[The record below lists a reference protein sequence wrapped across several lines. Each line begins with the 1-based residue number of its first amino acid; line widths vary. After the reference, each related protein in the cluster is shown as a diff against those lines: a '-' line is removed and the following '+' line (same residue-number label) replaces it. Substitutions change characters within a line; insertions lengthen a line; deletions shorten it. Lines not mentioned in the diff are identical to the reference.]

1 MLKVFVK
8 NYLYLEFG
16 MVANAK
22 SPEILHNWG
31 VVMTNSKAPSNFF
44 FEDELS
50 TVDPETDYLINL
62 EEERQAR
69 KIMLIASESI
79 CPAPVKEALAS
90 VFTNLYAEGYPH
102 MRYIRDERDELLD
115 FDRQLTFQRR
125 YADRRYYKGVD
136 YVNFIEAL
144 AQKRCAELFV
154 SKEVSV
160 ERIFVNVQPLSG
172 AAANNA
178 VYEAFLEPGDTVM
191 GMALDSGG
199 HLTHGSE
206 ANRSGK
212 FYNII
217 PYTVNLSTGR
227 LDYEAI
233 KILAKEH
240 QPKMIIA
247 GYSAYPWDIDW
258 KKMRDIAD
266 SVEGGCILH
275 ADIAH
280 TAGLVSACVVSN
292 PVGIADIAAFTT
304 HKTMCGPRGAVII
317 TTDEEKARLIETA
330 VFPGEQGGPHICNIA
345 AKAVCFKIAQTQEF
359 KELSKQIVKNAEH
372 LGKSLEALG
381 LKLAYGGTNT
391 HMVLIDL
398 KGIKSKTGYQMSGE
412 AVSRILD
419 LCGLT
424 CNKNAIVGDENPVHP
439 SAIRLGTT
447 WATQR
452 GMGKKEMEKIAYLV
466 HKVLTNIHPFYYLGG
481 VRETGRGKID
491 FDLMEEIKAEVAE
504 LEKSLAR
511 DKVSLSSG
519 YPHYY
524 SIDEMKAK
532 DTPLKAQHELLNG
545 KFEDTSGP
553 VVPIHYG
560 DSESEFL
567 AAKEGA
573 ALFDMW
579 DLGILEIS
587 GDTDRVMPFLQQ
599 TVTKDVGSLPPG
611 MGAWGFFL
619 YKDSKPMG
627 DVHILRMEHD
637 RKERSRCIL
646 VTSSASCER
655 IKTWLRAL
663 SDGYV
668 LFDDDVFMKV
678 EGPCVVRDLKEVED
692 KNQMTALALIG
703 PMAKEIMTKLVPEV
717 GSLEPSY
724 FSKGKIDDVDILVSC
739 ESHGDFLGYDMFI
752 SPSSVQKIW
761 DKILLT
767 GKALGIKAAGLN
779 ARQRIQKE
787 SGLPNLDEMQKSDGI
802 TLYQNHESFFDL
814 NKSYFVGQKQ
824 IVKGIQ
830 KKDSIKKKYD
840 YVPEEKSLK
849 KSCLND
855 EHIKLTKK
863 MASFAGWEMPL
874 WYTKTSDEHEAV
886 RETAGLFDVSHMGIL
901 EFSGEHAT
909 RFLDFVTTNYVP
921 WLRPGQSHY
930 SYILDPG
937 GNVLDDVFIYRL
949 DYEKY
954 MMVVNAVNMDKIKA
968 WLEAVATK
976 QYMIDNNNPE
986 IEIEGSLTIRDLKD
1000 ESCGPDRKI
1009 DLSLQGPNSLKI
1021 LQECADDS
1029 TGLELARLKKLEFI
1043 FAKLQ
1048 GIDVMISRTGYTG
1061 EEIGFELY
1069 LHPDDAPNIW
1079 NLLLEKGEPFGIKPC
1094 GLGARDSTRTEAGF
1108 PLYGHE
1114 LAGDHDI
1121 DPIEAGYGSFVKFHK
1136 PFFIG
1141 REGQFSRFLGWN
1153 RSIVRYRMESRGIRA
1168 IRPGY
1173 PVYNLEEKEIGTV
1186 TSCVLVEG
1194 LQHGLAIIDK
1204 KYSEEGG
1211 RINISLIS
1219 PEKAKDVEGKME
1231 KGKDY
1236 EVAEILPRFM
1246 MEMEPQD
1253 TPSKV

>member
-1 MLKVFVK
+1 
-8 NYLYLEFG
+8 
-16 MVANAK
+16 
-22 SPEILHNWG
+22 
-31 VVMTNSKAPSNFF
+31 MTNTNAPNNFF
-44 FEDELS
+44 FEDELAN
-50 TVDPETDYLINL
+50 VDPESNNIINL

-79 CPAPVKEALAS
+79 CPKPVRQALAS

-115 FDRQLTFQRR
+115 FERQLAFHRR
-125 YADRRYYKGVD
+125 YSDRRYYKGVD

-144 AQKRCAELFV
+144 AQRRCAELFASEKV
-154 SKEVSV
+154 PA

-212 FYNII
+212 FYNVV
-217 PYTVNLSTGR
+217 PYTVNMETGR
-227 LDYEAI
+227 LDYQAI
-233 KILAKEH
+233 KKLAMKH
-240 QPKMIIA
+240 KPKMIIA

-258 KKMRDIAD
+258 IKMREIAD

-280 TAGLVSACVVSN
+280 TAGLISAKVVSN
-292 PVGIADIAAFTT
+292 PVGIADVAAFTT

-317 TTDEEKARLIETA
+317 TTDEEKARTIETA

-345 AKAVCFKIAQTQEF
+345 AKAVCFKIAQSQEF
-359 KELSKQIVKNAEH
+359 KELSKRIVENAEH

-398 KGIKSKTGYQMSGE
+398 KGIKSNTGFQMSGE

-424 CNKNAIVGDENPVHP
+424 CNKNAIAGDENPVHP

-452 GMGKKEMEKIAYLV
+452 GMGKMEMEKIAYLV
-466 HKVLTNIHPFYYLGG
+466 HKVITNVYSFYYLGG
-481 VRETGRGKID
+481 IGETGRGKID
-491 FDLMEEIKAEVAE
+491 FDLMEEIKVEVAE

-511 DKVSLSSG
+511 GDVSLSSG

-524 SIDEMKAK
+524 SLNDVKAK
-532 DTPLKAQHELLNG
+532 DSPLKAEHEKLKA
-545 KFEDTSGP
+545 KFEEVGGRIIP
-553 VVPIHYG
+553 AHYG
-560 DSESEFL
+560 DSNAEFQ
-567 AAKEGA
+567 AAKDGA
-573 ALFDMW
+573 ALFDMC
-579 DLGILEIS
+579 DLGILEIQ

-599 TVTKDVGSLPPG
+599 AVTKDISNLRPG
-611 MGAWGFFL
+611 MGCWAFIL
-619 YKDSKPMG
+619 NKNSKPLG
-627 DVHILRMEHD
+627 DVHILCVEHE
-637 RKERSRCIL
+637 RKKRSRYIL
-646 VTSSASCER
+646 VTSSVSCER

-678 EGPCVVRDLKEVED
+678 EGPCVVRDLSEVEE

-703 PMAKEIMTKLVPEV
+703 PNAKEMMIKLVPEV
-717 GSLEPSY
+717 GILEPSN
-724 FSKGKIDDVDILVSC
+724 FAKVKIENVDILVSF
-739 ESHGDFLGYDMFI
+739 EAHGDFKGYDMFMV
-752 SPSSVQKIW
+752 PSSVQKIW
-761 DKILLT
+761 NTIINT
-767 GKALGIKAAGLN
+767 REVLGVKAAGFE

-787 SGLPNLDEMQKSDGI
+787 AGLSTLDEIKKSDGI
-802 TLYQNHESFFDL
+802 SLYRNHGSFFNL
-814 NKSYFVGQKQ
+814 SKSYFVGQRQ
-824 IVKGIQ
+824 IIKGIQ
-830 KKDSIKKKYD
+830 KEGGKKKTYE
-840 YVPEEKSLK
+840 YIPEDKPIK
-849 KSCLND
+849 QSCLNE

-863 MASFAGWEMPL
+863 MAPFAGWEMPL
-874 WYTKTSDEHEAV
+874 WYTKTSDEHMAV
-886 RETAGLFDVSHMGIL
+886 RESAGLFDVSHMGIL
-901 EFSGEHAT
+901 EFSGLHAT

-930 SYILDPG
+930 SYILDPE

-954 MMVVNAVNMDKIKA
+954 MIVVNAVNMEKIKA
-968 WLEAVATK
+968 WLDTINSKEFL
-976 QYMIDNNNPE
+976 IDLENHE
-986 IEIEGSLTIRDLKD
+986 MTIEGSITIRDLKD
-1000 ESCGPDRKI
+1000 ESCKADRKV
-1009 DLSLQGPNSLKI
+1009 DLSLQGPNALKI
-1021 LQECADDS
+1021 LQACADKS
-1029 TGLELARLKKLEFI
+1029 TESELARLKKLEFI
-1043 FAKLQ
+1043 FVKLQ
-1048 GIDVMISRTGYTG
+1048 GIDVMVSRTGYTG

-1069 LHPDDAPNIW
+1069 LHPDDAWKIW
-1079 NLLLEKGEPFGIKPC
+1079 NLLLEKGEVFGIKPC

-1114 LAGDHDI
+1114 LAGEHDI

-1141 REGQFSRFLGWN
+1141 RGGQFKRFLDWN
-1153 RSIVRYRMESRGIRA
+1153 RSIVRFRMVSKGIRA
-1168 IRPGY
+1168 IRLGY
-1173 PVYNLEEKEIGTV
+1173 PVFSLKGNKIGSV

-1194 LQHGLAIIDK
+1194 LQHGLALIDK
-1204 KYSEEGG
+1204 KYSEEGEK
-1211 RINISLIS
+1211 INISLVS
-1219 PEKAKDVEGKME
+1219 LERAKETKGDKE

-1236 EVAEILPRFM
+1236 EEAEILPRFM
-1246 MEMEPQD
+1246 MELEPQEI
-1253 TPSKV
+1253 PSKV